1 MLKVKGDEIL
11 TERWMRCTVWF
22 AQVEDCSCGTCCGEG
37 KPFRVEK
44 RCSRLRVVLLGR
56 YHYTMTITL
65 YFELILRH
73 SLVSESKLQCYK
85 IGIGGHYVPK
95 SPWEE
100 TIFKNY
106 FHSAHRVTTTTRVTV
121 AKVSKCKL

>member
-1 MLKVKGDEIL
+1 MGKENPSEWGKDVHDCELFFWGD
-11 TERWMRCTVWF
+11 M
-22 AQVEDCSCGTCCGEG
+22 
-37 KPFRVEK
+37 
-44 RCSRLRVVLLGR
+44 
-56 YHYTMTITL
+56 YHCTMTITL

-100 TIFKNY
+100 TIFKNN

-121 AKVSKCKL
+121 AKVSMCKL